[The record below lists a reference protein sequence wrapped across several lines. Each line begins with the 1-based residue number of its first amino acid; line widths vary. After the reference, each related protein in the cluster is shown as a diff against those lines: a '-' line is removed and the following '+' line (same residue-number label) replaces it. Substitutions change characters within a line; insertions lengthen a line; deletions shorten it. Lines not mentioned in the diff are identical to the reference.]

1 MDKNFTQAAQ
11 RLRQR
16 ASLVYMSTGLAWAI
30 IGLGVLLR
38 LAQYWANRSLW
49 LDEAFVAL
57 DVRGLSFLEFLQPS
71 LRTNFTVPFGFLVI
85 EKIIVQALGPS
96 EYALRLLPLLSGIVA
111 SFPFYG
117 LAKRYL
123 DPKAVPIALGL
134 FAILDPLVY
143 YASDGRPYSS
153 DVAVGLI
160 LGWVAARVQ
169 ERKLTLGRVLLF
181 GVLGAVAVWIS
192 NPAVFV
198 LAGIGGSL
206 ILSCVIH
213 KRWAALGRLA
223 VACLMWAS
231 SFVLCYLMYLDKFS
245 IHPVLL
251 ETWGERALPFPPLSV
266 SDVTALVRT
275 FFALFEQSGGMT
287 LPGIGAFAF
296 LVGCVSGLQTKKGV
310 LFALLLSVLVTAV
323 ASRLGKYPFKG
334 RLWLFLVPFV
344 LLFVAEGAQQIVEKT
359 RGAGALI
366 GIVFLAL
373 LFYHPLYEASY
384 HLIHPRTVE
393 EITPVISY
401 VKEHKLDSDVL
412 YVYGAS
418 NYAFK
423 FYAEQYGFDNSDY
436 TVGIESNS
444 WADLVGDLD
453 RLRSSERVWLLSSHT
468 VPAGKAECFL
478 AYLDHIGHRLDSFQS
493 AGASVYLYDLEG
505 N

>member
-57 DVRGLSFLEFLQPS
+57 DVRDLSFLEFLQPS

-223 VACLMWAS
+223 VALFIWAT
-231 SFVLCYLMYLDKFS
+231 SFVMC
-245 IHPVLL
+245 
-251 ETWGERALPFPPLSV
+251 
-266 SDVTALVRT
+266 
-275 FFALFEQSGGMT
+275 
-287 LPGIGAFAF
+287 
-296 LVGCVSGLQTKKGV
+296 
-310 LFALLLSVLVTAV
+310 
-323 ASRLGKYPFKG
+323 
-334 RLWLFLVPFV
+334 
-344 LLFVAEGAQQIVEKT
+344 
-359 RGAGALI
+359 
-366 GIVFLAL
+366 
-373 LFYHPLYEASY
+373 
-384 HLIHPRTVE
+384 
-393 EITPVISY
+393 
-401 VKEHKLDSDVL
+401 
-412 YVYGAS
+412 
-418 NYAFK
+418 
-423 FYAEQYGFDNSDY
+423 
-436 TVGIESNS
+436 
-444 WADLVGDLD
+444 
-453 RLRSSERVWLLSSHT
+453 
-468 VPAGKAECFL
+468 
-478 AYLDHIGHRLDSFQS
+478 
-493 AGASVYLYDLEG
+493 
-505 N
+505 